1 MVTRSQPLLRV
12 PIERTP
18 AVVAFRTGEQAS
30 VQLYLPPGRHPGEIL
45 ANSDRFVPI
54 AFSTGTRLV
63 ARAAISWI
71 SVRGPFSTGSE
82 ELPMEQQ
89 KVIVH
94 LLDGTKLIGVLC
106 WLGRYRTL
114 DHLNDEPGYVE
125 LHEGEHVKF
134 VPKDHILAVEET

>member
-12 PIERTP
+12 PIARTP

-30 VQLYLPPGRHPGEIL
+30 VQLYLKPGRHPGELL
-45 ANSDRFVPI
+45 ANTDRFIPI

-63 ARAAISWI
+63 ARDAISWI
-71 SVRGPFSTGSE
+71 SVGPVYATAGDD
-82 ELPMEQQ
+82 LPMEQQ
-89 KVIVH
+89 KVVVH
-94 LLDGTKLIGVLC
+94 LLDGTKLIGTLR

-125 LHEGEHVKF
+125 LHEADHIKF
-134 VPKDHILAVEET
+134 VPKDHIMAVEET